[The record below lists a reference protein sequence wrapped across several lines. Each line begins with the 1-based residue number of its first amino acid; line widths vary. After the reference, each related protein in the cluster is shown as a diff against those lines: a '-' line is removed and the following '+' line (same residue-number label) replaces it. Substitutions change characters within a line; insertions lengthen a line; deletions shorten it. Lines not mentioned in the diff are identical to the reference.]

1 MDEEERVV
9 LGCAIAI
16 WLLAIILA
24 IIISIVVTIIF
35 KV

>member
-9 LGCAIAI
+9 LGFAIAI
-16 WLLAIILA
+16 WLLAIIFT
-24 IIISIVVTIIF
+24 IIISIMIAVMS

>member
-1 MDEEERVV
+1 MDEEERAV

-16 WLLAIILA
+16 WLLAIMLA
-24 IIISIVVTIIF
+24 IIISIIVAVMF